1 MNSDELNE
9 LSRLVIGAALE
20 VHRELGAG
28 LLEAVYEQ
36 CLAHEL
42 ALLGISVERQLGLP
56 IRYKGIELDAGYR
69 LDLLVANALIVEVK
83 AVESLLPVHS
93 AQLLT
98 YLKLA
103 ICRLGLLL
111 NFNVP
116 VMRDGIRR
124 VANGI

>member
-1 MNSDELNE
+1 MNTDELNE
-9 LSRLVIGAALE
+9 LSHQVIGAALE

-28 LLEAVYEQ
+28 LLESVYEQ

-42 ALLGISVERQLGLP
+42 ASLEIPVERQVELP
-56 IRYKGIELDAGYR
+56 VRYKGIEVGAGYR
-69 LDLLVANALIVEVK
+69 MDLFVARALVVEVK
-83 AVESLLPVHS
+83 AAECLLPVHS

-103 ICRLGLLL
+103 GCRLGLLL

-116 VMRDGIRR
+116 AMRDGIRR
-124 VANGI
+124 VVNGI